1 MDYEGWQMN
10 KVMNIGALVMDE
22 RLQSRTEINEE
33 TVSEYAEAIL
43 EGADFPPVLVYFDGI
58 NYYLTDGYHR
68 LLAHKRAEKVSI
80 LCNVVQGTLR
90 DAVFHSTG
98 VNSAHGMRRT
108 YADKRKAV
116 MTLLDDFEWEGMS
129 NGQIAKHCRVSPTF
143 VSDLRKGV
151 GKETGDTVKYTS
163 PSGKL
168 MEKKKAPG
176 RAPKEPELKEPAKQ
190 DQPTDTNDD
199 QNQEAIDMLLAEN
212 EELKA
217 RVAVVAMEGTPE
229 EKQAATEMINE
240 LREELRITKIE
251 LNAVKQ
257 SRDQYQS
264 ENSQLKKQVLS
275 MQRQQKKEQA

>member
-1 MDYEGWQMN
+1 MN

-22 RLQSRTEINEE
+22 RLQSRTEINEG

-43 EGADFPPVLVYFDGI
+43 DGADFPPVLVYFDGI

-90 DAVFHSTG
+90 DAIFHSTG
-98 VNSAHGMRRT
+98 VNTDHGMRRT

-116 MTLLDDFEWEGMS
+116 MTLLDDFEWEGMGNS
-129 NGQIAKHCRVSPTF
+129 QIAKHCHVSPTF

-151 GKETGDTVKYTS
+151 GKDTGDTVKYKTS
-163 PSGKL
+163 TGKV

-176 RAPKEPELKEPAKQ
+176 RPAKEPELKGPEIVPPVQ
-190 DQPTDTNDD
+190 DD

-217 RVAVVAMEGTPE
+217 RVAIVAMDGTPE
-229 EKQAATEMINE
+229 EKQAATDLINE

-251 LNAVKQ
+251 LAAVKQ

-264 ENSQLKKQVLS
+264 ENSQLKKQVMS

>member
-1 MDYEGWQMN
+1 MN

-22 RLQSRTEINEE
+22 RLQSRTEINEG

-58 NYYLTDGYHR
+58 SYYLTDGYHR
-68 LLAHKRAEKVSI
+68 LFAHKRAEKVSI

-98 VNSAHGMRRT
+98 VNTSHGMRRT

-116 MTLLDDFEWEGMS
+116 MTLLDDFEWEGMG
-129 NGQIAKHCRVSPTF
+129 NGQIAKHCHVSPTF

-151 GKETGDTVKYTS
+151 GKDTGDTVKYTS
-163 PSGKL
+163 PSGKV

-176 RAPKEPELKEPAKQ
+176 RPAKEPELKGPEVVPPQ
-190 DQPTDTNDD
+190 DD

-217 RVAVVAMEGTPE
+217 RVAVAAMEGTPE

-251 LNAVKQ
+251 LAAVKQ

-264 ENSQLKKQVLS
+264 ENQQLKQQVSMQQRQLKKQ
-275 MQRQQKKEQA
+275 Q

>member
-1 MDYEGWQMN
+1 MN
-10 KVMNIGALVMDE
+10 KIMNIGALVMDE
-22 RLQSRTEINEE
+22 RLQSRTEINEG

-68 LLAHKRAEKVSI
+68 LFAHKRAEKVSI

-129 NGQIAKHCRVSPTF
+129 NGQISKHCHVSPTF

-151 GKETGDTVKYTS
+151 GKDTSDTVKYTS
-163 PSGKL
+163 PSGKV

-176 RAPKEPELKEPAKQ
+176 RAPKEPELKEKQ
-190 DQPTDTNDD
+190 DQQTDTNDD

-217 RVAVVAMEGTPE
+217 RVAVAAMEGTPE
-229 EKQAATEMINE
+229 EKQAATDLISE

-251 LNAVKQ
+251 LAAVKQ

>member
-1 MDYEGWQMN
+1 MN

-33 TVSEYAEAIL
+33 TVSEYADAIAA
-43 EGADFPPVLVYFDGI
+43 GADFPPVLVYFDGI

-80 LCNVVQGTLR
+80 LCSVVQGTLR

-98 VNSAHGMRRT
+98 VNTDHGMRRT
-108 YADKRKAV
+108 HADKRKAV
-116 MTLLDDFEWEGMS
+116 MTLLDDFEWEGMA
-129 NGQIAKHCRVSPTF
+129 NGQIAKHCHVSPSF
-143 VSDLRKGV
+143 VSELRKGA
-151 GKETGDTVKYTS
+151 GKDTGDTVKYKT
-163 PSGKL
+163 PSGKV

-176 RAPKEPELKEPAKQ
+176 RAPKEPELKGPEVTPPQ
-190 DQPTDTNDD
+190 DN

-217 RVAVVAMEGTPE
+217 RVAVVAMDASPE
-229 EKQAATEMINE
+229 EKQAATSLIDE

-251 LNAVKQ
+251 LAAVKQ

-275 MQRQQKKEQA
+275 IQRQLKKEQA

>member
-1 MDYEGWQMN
+1 MN

-22 RLQSRTEINEE
+22 RLQSRVEVNEE
-33 TVSEYAEAIL
+33 TVSEYAEAI
-43 EGADFPPVLVYFDGI
+43 EAGADFPPVLVYFDGI

-68 LLAHKRAEKVSI
+68 VLAHKRAQKVSI
-80 LCNVVQGTLR
+80 LCEVAQGTLR
-90 DAVFHSTG
+90 DAIFHATG
-98 VNSAHGMRRT
+98 VNADHGMRRT

-129 NGQIAKHCRVSPTF
+129 NGQISKHCRVSPTF

-151 GKETGDTVKYTS
+151 GKDTGDTVKYTS
-163 PSGKL
+163 PSGKV

-176 RAPKEPELKEPAKQ
+176 RAPKEPAKQ
-190 DQPTDTNDD
+190 DQPTDADD

-229 EKQAATEMINE
+229 EKQAATELINE
-240 LREELRITKIE
+240 LREDLRITKIE
-251 LNAVKQ
+251 LAAVKQ

-275 MQRQQKKEQA
+275 MQRQLKKEQA

>member
-1 MDYEGWQMN
+1 MN

-22 RLQSRTEINEE
+22 RLQSRTEINEG

-58 NYYLTDGYHR
+58 SYYLTDGYHR

-129 NGQIAKHCRVSPTF
+129 NGQIAKHCHVSSTF

-151 GKETGDTVKYTS
+151 GKDTSETVKYTS
-163 PSGKL
+163 PSGKV

-176 RAPKEPELKEPAKQ
+176 RAAKEPELKEPAKQ
-190 DQPTDTNDD
+190 DQPTDTND
-199 QNQEAIDMLLAEN
+199 QREEAIDFLLAEN

-229 EKQAATEMINE
+229 EKQAATEMITE

-251 LNAVKQ
+251 LAAVKQ

>member
-1 MDYEGWQMN
+1 MN

-33 TVSEYAEAIL
+33 TVSDYAEAIL

-68 LLAHKRAEKVSI
+68 LFAHKRAEKVSI

-98 VNSAHGMRRT
+98 VNTAHGMRRT

-116 MTLLDDFEWEGMS
+116 MTLLDDFEWEGMGNS
-129 NGQIAKHCRVSPTF
+129 QIAKHCHVSPTF

-151 GKETGDTVKYTS
+151 NKDTGDTVKYTTS
-163 PSGKL
+163 TGKV

-176 RAPKEPELKEPAKQ
+176 RAPKEPELKGPEVVPPVQ
-190 DQPTDTNDD
+190 DD

-217 RVAVVAMEGTPE
+217 RVAVAAMEGTPE
-229 EKQAATEMINE
+229 EKQAATDLISE

-264 ENSQLKKQVLS
+264 ECGQMKAQIKMMQRQLKKA
-275 MQRQQKKEQA
+275 E